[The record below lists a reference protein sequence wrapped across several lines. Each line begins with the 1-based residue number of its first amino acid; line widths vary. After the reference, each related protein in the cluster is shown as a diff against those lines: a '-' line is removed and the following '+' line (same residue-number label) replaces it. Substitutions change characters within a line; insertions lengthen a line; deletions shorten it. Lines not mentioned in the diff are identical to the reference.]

1 MAYTDKPEPEGK
13 DLSRGEKRRWTI
25 PPPYVWDANSIDG
38 LRLLDAHAV
47 SELGLT
53 LFYAFRA
60 VQTWAGAKDLPPRL
74 LYREAEEGGSV
85 PGWFGVGAPSDLV
98 GPLKTVRQL
107 IEGTAPADED
117 AIVAACNAIGK
128 WGYDHGNTVTEGCF
142 FLLATRIRPEVAEA
156 AFLVGRAARRELRYN
171 AAEEW
176 FRRTIALARRS
187 NDDASYVSAYLG
199 WGVLEQ
205 MRGRKDM
212 ARRRFTRA
220 WRRARS
226 AGLKKLM
233 AAARHYL
240 VPLAVG
246 RSFEE
251 GYRHAAAAYK
261 LYGSGEPRLALL
273 AIDMG
278 AFLIDNS
285 HFSAAIPLL
294 SASIE
299 FPLFTERKIALC
311 NLARA
316 VAAVGDRKRFLALW
330 LQIHDGGLENNEA
343 LAPAL
348 TELACGAL
356 TLGQTRRAEEA
367 LADALRVATDEG
379 SRQRAAGLLGRARTD
394 PPQDRD
400 SPAPP
405 EVLRF
410 ITRFTRRLKRMT
422 APG

>member
-13 DLSRGEKRRWTI
+13 DLSRGAKRRWTI
-25 PPPYVWDANSIDG
+25 PPPYVWDANGIDG
-38 LRLLDAHAV
+38 LRLLDAH
-47 SELGLT
+47 SSPELGLT
-53 LFYAFRA
+53 LFYVFRA
-60 VQTWAGAKDLPPRL
+60 IQVWGGARLVPARL
-74 LYREAEEGGSV
+74 LYREAEEGRSV
-85 PGWFGVGAPSDLV
+85 PDWFGGGAPAELN
-98 GPLKTVRQL
+98 GPLATVRGL
-107 IEGTAPADED
+107 IEGTAPADEP
-117 AIVAACNAIGK
+117 ALVAACNAIGK
-128 WGYDHGNTVTEGCF
+128 WGYDHGNADIEASF
-142 FLLATRIRPEVAEA
+142 FSLGACIRPANAEA

-187 NDDASYVSAYLG
+187 GDDASYVSAYLG

-205 MRGRKDM
+205 MRGRRDM

-220 WRRARS
+220 WRKARS
-226 AGLKKLM
+226 SGLKKLM

-251 GYRHAAAAYK
+251 GHRHSVAAYK
-261 LYGSGEPRLALL
+261 LYGAGEPRLALL
-273 AIDMG
+273 AIDTG
-278 AFLIDNS
+278 AFLIDNGY
-285 HFSAAIPLL
+285 FSAAIPLL
-294 SASIE
+294 SAAVE
-299 FPLFTERKIALC
+299 FPLKTERKIALC

-330 LQIHDGGLENNEA
+330 LQIYDGPLEHNEA

-356 TLGQTRRAEEA
+356 TLNQTRRAEEA
-367 LADALRVATDEG
+367 LADALRVASDEG
-379 SRQRAAGLLGRARTD
+379 SRHRAEALLSQTRTT

-410 ITRFTRRLKRMT
+410 VARFTRRLKRMT